1 MLIKVRSF
9 ASFRNILGK
18 EIEIELAEGAMVSD
32 LLNALCSLKA
42 NLGPQLFDDAGL
54 REDVNIFVGGKNIAS
69 LELLRTVLS
78 AGDEVALFPAAIGG

>member
-1 MLIKVRSF
+1 MLVKVRSF
-9 ASFRNILGK
+9 AGFRNILGK
-18 EIEIELAEGAMVSD
+18 EMEIELAEGARVVD